1 MCIKIW
7 WIFLGNTYRFLMLA
21 QVINVITVAI
31 RAIHKPTTT
40 ILKYTLCLK
49 GDCVVQ
55 EQAGRHWPVS
65 LSGTRGELHL
75 IGRSVFVKR
84 KNKLHSF
91 SINWFNSGRS
101 QLDMILVF
109 TFTEGSQVSW
119 LPCIRRIDRR
129 FHVWWSSPAK
139 KINEN
144 KFRCRAE
151 TRIYQLLNSLYPPST
166 WPSLPNSITGEDYW
180 TAFIWKVRH

>member
-1 MCIKIW
+1 
-7 WIFLGNTYRFLMLA
+7 MLA

-75 IGRSVFVKR
+75 SGGSAFVRR
-84 KNKLHSF
+84 KNKLQSF
-91 SINWFNSGRS
+91 SI
-101 QLDMILVF
+101 D
-109 TFTEGSQVSW
+109 
-119 LPCIRRIDRR
+119 
-129 FHVWWSSPAK
+129 
-139 KINEN
+139 
-144 KFRCRAE
+144 
-151 TRIYQLLNSLYPPST
+151 
-166 WPSLPNSITGEDYW
+166 
-180 TAFIWKVRH
+180 